1 MATRRPGAL
10 RKQVLDF
17 YVKSEGWRVLV
28 QDERVAALGLDLV
41 AEKDSGLKE
50 YLVVQCAD
58 GDSVTAEDVARFA
71 AKAVAFR
78 RQLPPIAWW
87 DERPPVT
94 AVLAHTGVVPPD
106 AEAQARLSEAPI
118 QFRRF

>member
-10 RKQVLDF
+10 HKQVLDF
-17 YVKSEGWRVLV
+17 YVKLEGWRVLV

-41 AEKDSGLKE
+41 AEKDTGLKE
-50 YLVVQCAD
+50 YVVVQCVD
-58 GDSVTAEDVARFA
+58 GESVTAVDVAGFA
-71 AKAVAFR
+71 AKAAAFR

-94 AVLAHTGVVPPD
+94 AVLAHTGAVPPEL
-106 AEAQARLSEAPI
+106 EAQARLAEAPV

>member
-1 MATRRPGAL
+1 MATRKPNTL
-10 RKQVLDF
+10 HKQALDF
-17 YVKSEGWRVLV
+17 YVRSEGWRALA
-28 QDERVAALGLDLV
+28 QDQRLAALGLDLV

-50 YLVVQCAD
+50 YLVVGCVD
-58 GDSVTAEDVARFA
+58 GGSVAAEDVARFA
-71 AKAVAFR
+71 AKAAAFR

-94 AVLAHTGVVPPD
+94 AVLAYTGVVPPD
-106 AEAQARLSEAPI
+106 AEARARLSEVPI